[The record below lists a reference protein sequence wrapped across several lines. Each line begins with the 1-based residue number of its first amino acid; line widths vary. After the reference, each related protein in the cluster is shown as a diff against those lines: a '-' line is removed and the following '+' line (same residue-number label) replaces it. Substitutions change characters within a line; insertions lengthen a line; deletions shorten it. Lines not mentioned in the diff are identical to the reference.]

1 MERSG
6 KMTIEEVLAVE
17 EMQVFDRKSVNIA
30 PKVLAIPIIA
40 FANADGGTVAIGIS
54 DKTRRIE
61 GVDYDIQ
68 KLNELLR
75 VPFDFCVPTVKV
87 EIEKVQCIDFKGRE
101 NHVLLMHIEPSMEV
115 HANQADEV
123 FMRVGNKS
131 KKLAF
136 EERMQLMYDKGERFF
151 EDKPVPEAD
160 IEDIDLAF
168 VEKYIAQIGYSKT
181 AMEYLRE
188 NKGFIKE
195 KNGKVQISSAAIL
208 LFGKNPQLYFPR
220 ARVRFIRYEGTEER
234 VGTQMNVIK
243 DVIFEGNILKMIT
256 DAVAYP
262 DTQIKEKTYLGEDG
276 LFVTEEEYPKFV
288 RQEIIVNAVTHRDYS
303 IRGTDI
309 QIKMFDDRIV
319 VESPGKLPGLVKT
332 DNIRHTHFSRNPKI
346 AEFLKV
352 YSFVKEYGEGV
363 DRMCKELE
371 AVGLQD
377 PEYRLNAFMLQTTI
391 RNSTLTDKKPRFG

>member
-1 MERSG
+1 
-6 KMTIEEVLAVE
+6 MTIEEVLAVE

-123 FMRVGNKS
+123 FMRVGDKS

-151 EDKPVPEAD
+151 EDKPVPETD

-243 DVIFEGNILKMIT
+243 DGTYTYSDMEDLINVCVKNMVTDNFTEEQARSYMKELLPKLDYWKRYDELSDHGEFEKFKKKLLKEINALHVEGLPEIT
-256 DAVAYP
+256 RLNALVGKYVNLEYTLPNGRNVKFLD
-262 DTQIKEKTYLGEDG
+262 DQTTYLGTQSESEFEG
-276 LFVTEEEYPKFV
+276 
-288 RQEIIVNAVTHRDYS
+288 
-303 IRGTDI
+303 
-309 QIKMFDDRIV
+309 DRYFGVLAGMDFILICTY
-319 VESPGKLPGLVKT
+319 EADRTSPELV
-332 DNIRHTHFSRNPKI
+332 
-346 AEFLKV
+346 L
-352 YSFVKEYGEGV
+352 Y
-363 DRMCKELE
+363 
-371 AVGLQD
+371 
-377 PEYRLNAFMLQTTI
+377 
-391 RNSTLTDKKPRFG
+391 KKR